1 VDIEDYLAE
10 MLSNEFNV
18 IIEDGSLT
26 KVQYII
32 AKSAIFKLVRSFS
45 FVSCQLLTSAVISQP
60 MLILMIDDTVF
71 ANNDYK
77 YGFHLSTHVTRYSLD
92 SGFLSL
98 DSGFHFWIPDS
109 SLRIPDS
116 TSWIPDPLFGFRIPL
131 LGFQIPL
138 FGFRIPLLGFW
149 IPLFGSRIPLLAF

>member
-98 DSGFHFWIPDS
+98 DSGFH
-109 SLRIPDS
+109 
-116 TSWIPDPLFGFRIPL
+116 SWIPDPLFGFRIPL